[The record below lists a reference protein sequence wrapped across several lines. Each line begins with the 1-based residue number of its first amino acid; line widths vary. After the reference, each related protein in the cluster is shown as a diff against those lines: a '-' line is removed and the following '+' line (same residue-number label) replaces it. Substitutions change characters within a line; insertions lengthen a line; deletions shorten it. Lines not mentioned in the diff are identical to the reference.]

1 LRKLAEVV
9 PARYARP
16 EESSPVL
23 TSLDGYSFEIYR
35 PLPVVAGPADGP
47 SADTARAGT
56 EAQAVDVVK
65 VVEEVRAADEEAMTA
80 GKGQVVKEDPSTVE
94 EPQAG
99 EEASSAAE
107 AQSSAADGVTAADTA
122 IQTTRSEVEVDVE
135 RN

>member
-1 LRKLAEVV
+1 
-9 PARYARP
+9 
-16 EESSPVL
+16 
-23 TSLDGYSFEIYR
+23 
-35 PLPVVAGPADGP
+35 
-47 SADTARAGT
+47 
-56 EAQAVDVVK
+56 VVK